1 MLPKFDKFIHFWV
14 NACCK
19 KKAIISFFN
28 QCFRFW
34 EQKKLRNVVSY
45 HSSMMIASDVKKY
58 GKFDV
63 YDPNKIVGKTD
74 AEPFRSDYISIVKD
88 GDAGRIRLLP
98 KNTMILSTMGALI
111 AKDPFKID
119 FLYYMLN
126 AINDLSRE
134 RNGSIIPHIYF
145 KDYGQ
150 NIYNL
155 PSIPEQSKI
164 SSLFTYLDSLITLHQ
179 RKLSSLKNLKNRL
192 LDRMFCDE
200 KSQFPSIRFT
210 EFTNAWE
217 QWKVGDLITERIEF
231 TKESNEFPLMAFV
244 ANEGVV
250 AKGERYDRSSLVR
263 DIYNKIYK
271 VTKYGDF
278 IYSSNNLDRGSI
290 GANKYGNACISPVY
304 SIFKCTNSS
313 DHNFIKNILS
323 RHSFVNKLLKYR
335 QGVVY
340 GQLKIHESIFLN
352 INLNSPSI
360 LEQNKIGKI
369 FYNLDSLITL
379 HQRKLLSLKNL
390 KSRLLDR
397 MFCDEKSQF
406 PSIRFKEFTNVWEQ
420 KKLRNV
426 VSYHSSVM
434 IASDVKKYG
443 KFDVYDP
450 NKIVGKTDAEP
461 FRSDYISIV
470 KDGDA
475 GRIRLLPKN
484 TMILSTMGAL
494 IAKDPFKIDFLYYML
509 NAINDLARERNGS
522 IIPHIYFKDYGQN
535 IYNLPSTPEQSKIS
549 SLFTRLDSLIT
560 LHQRKL
566 LSLKNLKSRL
576 LDRMFCD
583 EKSQFPSIRFKE
595 FTNTWEQGKLG
606 NLIDKGGSGGTPNTS
621 NAKFYNGSIPFL
633 TIADLTKADGH
644 IYSTEK
650 HITNEGLNSSSA
662 WIVPKGSLTL
672 SIYATIGKIGIMHQN
687 MATSQAFYSMVIN
700 DDITK
705 KYLYYHLKK
714 SDVFGEWTKL
724 ISTGTQA
731 NLNSE
736 KVKSFGI
743 FIPKNKSEQSK
754 ISSLFTHL
762 DSLITLHQRG

>member
-1 MLPKFDKFIHFWV
+1 
-14 NACCK
+14 
-19 KKAIISFFN
+19 
-28 QCFRFW
+28 
-34 EQKKLRNVVSY
+34 
-45 HSSMMIASDVKKY
+45 MMIASDVKKY

-210 EFTNAWE
+210 EFTNA
-217 QWKVGDLITERIEF
+217 
-231 TKESNEFPLMAFV
+231 
-244 ANEGVV
+244 
-250 AKGERYDRSSLVR
+250 
-263 DIYNKIYK
+263 
-271 VTKYGDF
+271 
-278 IYSSNNLDRGSI
+278 
-290 GANKYGNACISPVY
+290 
-304 SIFKCTNSS
+304 
-313 DHNFIKNILS
+313 
-323 RHSFVNKLLKYR
+323 
-335 QGVVY
+335 
-340 GQLKIHESIFLN
+340 
-352 INLNSPSI
+352 
-360 LEQNKIGKI
+360 
-369 FYNLDSLITL
+369 
-379 HQRKLLSLKNL
+379 
-390 KSRLLDR
+390 
-397 MFCDEKSQF
+397 
-406 PSIRFKEFTNVWEQ
+406 WEQ

-595 FTNTWEQGKLG
+595 FTNAWEQKKLRNVVSYHSSMMIASDVKKYGKFDVYDPNKIVGKTDAEPFRSDYISIVKDGDAGRIRLLPKNTMILSTMG
-606 NLIDKGGSGGTPNTS
+606 ALIAKDPFKIDFLYYML
-621 NAKFYNGSIPFL
+621 NAINDLSRERNGSIIP
-633 TIADLTKADGH
+633 H
-644 IYSTEK
+644 IYFK
-650 HITNEGLNSSSA
+650 DYGQNIYNL
-662 WIVPKGSLTL
+662 P
-672 SIYATIGKIGIMHQN
+672 SI
-687 MATSQAFYSMVIN
+687 
-700 DDITK
+700 
-705 KYLYYHLKK
+705 
-714 SDVFGEWTKL
+714 
-724 ISTGTQA
+724 
-731 NLNSE
+731 
-736 KVKSFGI
+736 
-743 FIPKNKSEQSK
+743 PEQSK
-754 ISSLFTHL
+754 ISSLFTYL
-762 DSLITLHQRG
+762 DSLITLHQRKLLSLKNLKSRLLDRMFCDEKSQFPSIRFKEFTNTWEQDTAKNLFIPYRVKNSSNMNLVSYSVTNKDGFVNQNEYFD

>member
-1 MLPKFDKFIHFWV
+1 M
-14 NACCK
+14 
-19 KKAIISFFN
+19 SFFN

-217 QWKVGDLITERIEF
+217 Q
-231 TKESNEFPLMAFV
+231 
-244 ANEGVV
+244 
-250 AKGERYDRSSLVR
+250 
-263 DIYNKIYK
+263 
-271 VTKYGDF
+271 
-278 IYSSNNLDRGSI
+278 
-290 GANKYGNACISPVY
+290 
-304 SIFKCTNSS
+304 
-313 DHNFIKNILS
+313 
-323 RHSFVNKLLKYR
+323 
-335 QGVVY
+335 
-340 GQLKIHESIFLN
+340 
-352 INLNSPSI
+352 
-360 LEQNKIGKI
+360 
-369 FYNLDSLITL
+369 
-379 HQRKLLSLKNL
+379 
-390 KSRLLDR
+390 
-397 MFCDEKSQF
+397 
-406 PSIRFKEFTNVWEQ
+406 
-420 KKLRNV
+420 
-426 VSYHSSVM
+426 
-434 IASDVKKYG
+434 
-443 KFDVYDP
+443 
-450 NKIVGKTDAEP
+450 
-461 FRSDYISIV
+461 
-470 KDGDA
+470 
-475 GRIRLLPKN
+475 
-484 TMILSTMGAL
+484 
-494 IAKDPFKIDFLYYML
+494 
-509 NAINDLARERNGS
+509 
-522 IIPHIYFKDYGQN
+522 
-535 IYNLPSTPEQSKIS
+535 
-549 SLFTRLDSLIT
+549 
-560 LHQRKL
+560 
-566 LSLKNLKSRL
+566 
-576 LDRMFCD
+576 
-583 EKSQFPSIRFKE
+583 
-595 FTNTWEQGKLG
+595 GKLG

-762 DSLITLHQRG
+762 DSLITLHQRKLLSLKNLKSRLLDRMFCDEKSQFPSIRFKEFTNVWEQDTAKNLFIPYRVKNSNNMNLVSYSVTNKDGFVNQNEYFDDGGKAVFADKKNSLIVSRNTFAYNPSRINVGSLALYKHSEMGLVSPIYEVFQINSNNNPDFFLLWFRSEAFKNIVSTNSNKSVRDTLNLSQFESESVNFPNFAEQLKISSLFTYLDSLITLHQRKRITRTV

>member
-217 QWKVGDLITERIEF
+217 Q
-231 TKESNEFPLMAFV
+231 
-244 ANEGVV
+244 
-250 AKGERYDRSSLVR
+250 
-263 DIYNKIYK
+263 
-271 VTKYGDF
+271 
-278 IYSSNNLDRGSI
+278 
-290 GANKYGNACISPVY
+290 
-304 SIFKCTNSS
+304 
-313 DHNFIKNILS
+313 
-323 RHSFVNKLLKYR
+323 
-335 QGVVY
+335 
-340 GQLKIHESIFLN
+340 
-352 INLNSPSI
+352 
-360 LEQNKIGKI
+360 
-369 FYNLDSLITL
+369 
-379 HQRKLLSLKNL
+379 
-390 KSRLLDR
+390 
-397 MFCDEKSQF
+397 
-406 PSIRFKEFTNVWEQ
+406 

-426 VSYHSSVM
+426 VSYHSSMM

-509 NAINDLARERNGS
+509 NAINDLSRERNGS

-535 IYNLPSTPEQSKIS
+535 IYNLPSIPEQSKIS
-549 SLFTRLDSLIT
+549 SLFTYLDSLIT

-595 FTNTWEQGKLG
+595 FTNVWEQGKLG

-762 DSLITLHQRG
+762 DSLITLHQRKRITRTV

>member
-217 QWKVGDLITERIEF
+217 QEKLGECSKFYNGLTSVSKSDFGVGKDLYIDYLNVFNNTFSQFSELKKFKNSSRQNYVQFKDVILTISSETPDEVAMSSVINWKNDYKNVAFNSFCILVRFNQLEKYDVNYIGYFFR
-231 TKESNEFPLMAFV
+231 SNSFRTQAMLMAQ
-244 ANEGVV
+244 G
-250 AKGERYDRSSLVR
+250 
-263 DIYNKIYK
+263 
-271 VTKYGDF
+271 
-278 IYSSNNLDRGSI
+278 
-290 GANKYGNACISPVY
+290 ISR
-304 SIFKCTNSS
+304 F
-313 DHNFIKNILS
+313 
-323 RHSFVNKLLKYR
+323 
-335 QGVVY
+335 
-340 GQLKIHESIFLN
+340 N
-352 INLNSPSI
+352 INQTALKKTLFLFPPNI
-360 LEQNKIGKI
+360 YEQQKIGNVL
-369 FYNLDSLITL
+369 YYLDSLITL

-426 VSYHSSVM
+426 VSYHSSMM

-509 NAINDLARERNGS
+509 NAINDLSRERNGS
-522 IIPHIYFKDYGQN
+522 IYHTYILRTMDKIYTICQAFLNNPKYH
-535 IYNLPSTPEQSKIS
+535 P
-549 SLFTRLDSLIT
+549 FSLI
-560 LHQRKL
+560 
-566 LSLKNLKSRL
+566 
-576 LDRMFCD
+576 
-583 EKSQFPSIRFKE
+583 
-595 FTNTWEQGKLG
+595 
-606 NLIDKGGSGGTPNTS
+606 
-621 NAKFYNGSIPFL
+621 
-633 TIADLTKADGH
+633 
-644 IYSTEK
+644 
-650 HITNEGLNSSSA
+650 
-662 WIVPKGSLTL
+662 
-672 SIYATIGKIGIMHQN
+672 
-687 MATSQAFYSMVIN
+687 
-700 DDITK
+700 
-705 KYLYYHLKK
+705 
-714 SDVFGEWTKL
+714 
-724 ISTGTQA
+724 
-731 NLNSE
+731 
-736 KVKSFGI
+736 
-743 FIPKNKSEQSK
+743 
-754 ISSLFTHL
+754 
-762 DSLITLHQRG
+762 

>member
-1 MLPKFDKFIHFWV
+1 
-14 NACCK
+14 
-19 KKAIISFFN
+19 
-28 QCFRFW
+28 
-34 EQKKLRNVVSY
+34 
-45 HSSMMIASDVKKY
+45 MMIASDVKKY

-217 QWKVGDLITERIEF
+217 Q
-231 TKESNEFPLMAFV
+231 
-244 ANEGVV
+244 
-250 AKGERYDRSSLVR
+250 
-263 DIYNKIYK
+263 
-271 VTKYGDF
+271 
-278 IYSSNNLDRGSI
+278 
-290 GANKYGNACISPVY
+290 
-304 SIFKCTNSS
+304 
-313 DHNFIKNILS
+313 
-323 RHSFVNKLLKYR
+323 
-335 QGVVY
+335 
-340 GQLKIHESIFLN
+340 
-352 INLNSPSI
+352 
-360 LEQNKIGKI
+360 
-369 FYNLDSLITL
+369 
-379 HQRKLLSLKNL
+379 
-390 KSRLLDR
+390 
-397 MFCDEKSQF
+397 
-406 PSIRFKEFTNVWEQ
+406 

-426 VSYHSSVM
+426 VSYHSSMM

-509 NAINDLARERNGS
+509 NAINDLSRERNGS

-535 IYNLPSTPEQSKIS
+535 IYNLPSIPEQSKIS
-549 SLFTRLDSLIT
+549 SLFTYLDSLIT

-595 FTNTWEQGKLG
+595 FTNVWEQEKLG
-606 NLIDKGGSGGTPNTS
+606 ECS
-621 NAKFYNGSIPFL
+621 KFYNGLTSVSKSDFGVGKDLYIDYLNVFNNTFSQFSELKKFKNSSRQNYVQFKDVIL
-633 TIADLTKADGH
+633 TISSETPDEVAMSSVINWKNDYKNVAFNSFCILVRFNQLEKYDVNYIGYFFRSNSFRTQAMLMAQGISRFNINQTALKKTLFLFPPN
-644 IYSTEK
+644 IYEQQ
-650 HITNEGLNSSSA
+650 
-662 WIVPKGSLTL
+662 
-672 SIYATIGKIGIMHQN
+672 KIGN
-687 MATSQAFYSMVIN
+687 V
-700 DDITK
+700 
-705 KYLYYHLKK
+705 LYY
-714 SDVFGEWTKL
+714 
-724 ISTGTQA
+724 
-731 NLNSE
+731 
-736 KVKSFGI
+736 
-743 FIPKNKSEQSK
+743 
-754 ISSLFTHL
+754 L
-762 DSLITLHQRG
+762 DSLITLHQRKRITRTV

>member
-1 MLPKFDKFIHFWV
+1 
-14 NACCK
+14 
-19 KKAIISFFN
+19 
-28 QCFRFW
+28 
-34 EQKKLRNVVSY
+34 
-45 HSSMMIASDVKKY
+45 
-58 GKFDV
+58 
-63 YDPNKIVGKTD
+63 
-74 AEPFRSDYISIVKD
+74 
-88 GDAGRIRLLP
+88 
-98 KNTMILSTMGALI
+98 
-111 AKDPFKID
+111 
-119 FLYYMLN
+119 
-126 AINDLSRE
+126 SRE

-406 PSIRFKEFTNVWEQ
+406 PSIRFKEFTN
-420 KKLRNV
+420 
-426 VSYHSSVM
+426 
-434 IASDVKKYG
+434 A
-443 KFDVYDP
+443 
-450 NKIVGKTDAEP
+450 
-461 FRSDYISIV
+461 
-470 KDGDA
+470 
-475 GRIRLLPKN
+475 
-484 TMILSTMGAL
+484 
-494 IAKDPFKIDFLYYML
+494 
-509 NAINDLARERNGS
+509 
-522 IIPHIYFKDYGQN
+522 
-535 IYNLPSTPEQSKIS
+535 
-549 SLFTRLDSLIT
+549 
-560 LHQRKL
+560 
-566 LSLKNLKSRL
+566 
-576 LDRMFCD
+576 
-583 EKSQFPSIRFKE
+583 
-595 FTNTWEQGKLG
+595 WEQGKLG

-762 DSLITLHQRG
+762 DSLITLHQRKLLSLKNLKSRLLDRMFCDEKSQFPSIRFKEFTNTWEQDTAKNLFIPYRVKNSSNMNLVSYSVTNKDGFVNQNEYFD

>member
-217 QWKVGDLITERIEF
+217 QDTAKNLFIPYRVKNSNNMNLVSYSVTNKDGFVNQNEYFDDGGKAVFADKKNSLIVSRNTFAYNPSRINVGSLALYKHSEMGLVSPIYEVFQIN
-231 TKESNEFPLMAFV
+231 SNNNPDFFLLWFRSEAFKNIV
-244 ANEGVV
+244 STNSN
-250 AKGERYDRSSLVR
+250 KSVR
-263 DIYNKIYK
+263 D
-271 VTKYGDF
+271 TL
-278 IYSSNNLDRGSI
+278 NLSQFE
-290 GANKYGNACISPVY
+290 SESV
-304 SIFKCTNSS
+304 
-313 DHNFIKNILS
+313 NFPN
-323 RHSFVNKLLKYR
+323 FAE
-335 QGVVY
+335 
-340 GQLKIHESIFLN
+340 QLKISSLFT
-352 INLNSPSI
+352 
-360 LEQNKIGKI
+360 
-369 FYNLDSLITL
+369 YLDSLITL

-426 VSYHSSVM
+426 VSYHSSMM

-509 NAINDLARERNGS
+509 NAINDLSRERNGS

-535 IYNLPSTPEQSKIS
+535 IYNLPSIPEQSKIS
-549 SLFTRLDSLIT
+549 SLFTYLDSLIT
-560 LHQRKL
+560 LHQRK
-566 LSLKNLKSRL
+566 R
-576 LDRMFCD
+576 
-583 EKSQFPSIRFKE
+583 
-595 FTNTWEQGKLG
+595 
-606 NLIDKGGSGGTPNTS
+606 
-621 NAKFYNGSIPFL
+621 
-633 TIADLTKADGH
+633 
-644 IYSTEK
+644 
-650 HITNEGLNSSSA
+650 ITRT
-662 WIVPKGSLTL
+662 V
-672 SIYATIGKIGIMHQN
+672 
-687 MATSQAFYSMVIN
+687 
-700 DDITK
+700 
-705 KYLYYHLKK
+705 
-714 SDVFGEWTKL
+714 
-724 ISTGTQA
+724 
-731 NLNSE
+731 
-736 KVKSFGI
+736 
-743 FIPKNKSEQSK
+743 
-754 ISSLFTHL
+754 
-762 DSLITLHQRG
+762 

>member
-217 QWKVGDLITERIEF
+217 Q
-231 TKESNEFPLMAFV
+231 
-244 ANEGVV
+244 
-250 AKGERYDRSSLVR
+250 
-263 DIYNKIYK
+263 
-271 VTKYGDF
+271 
-278 IYSSNNLDRGSI
+278 
-290 GANKYGNACISPVY
+290 
-304 SIFKCTNSS
+304 
-313 DHNFIKNILS
+313 
-323 RHSFVNKLLKYR
+323 
-335 QGVVY
+335 
-340 GQLKIHESIFLN
+340 
-352 INLNSPSI
+352 
-360 LEQNKIGKI
+360 
-369 FYNLDSLITL
+369 
-379 HQRKLLSLKNL
+379 
-390 KSRLLDR
+390 
-397 MFCDEKSQF
+397 
-406 PSIRFKEFTNVWEQ
+406 

-426 VSYHSSVM
+426 VSYHSSMM

-509 NAINDLARERNGS
+509 NAINDLSRERNGS

-535 IYNLPSTPEQSKIS
+535 IYNLPSIPEQSKIS
-549 SLFTRLDSLIT
+549 SLFTYLDSLIT

-566 LSLKNLKSRL
+566 SSLKNLKNRL

-583 EKSQFPSIRFKE
+583 EKSQFPSIRFTE
-595 FTNTWEQGKLG
+595 FTNAWEQKKLRNVVSYHSSMMIASDVKKYGKFDVYDPNKIVGKTDAEPFRSDYISIVKDGDAGRIRLLPKNTMILSTMG
-606 NLIDKGGSGGTPNTS
+606 ALIAKDPFKIDFLYYML
-621 NAKFYNGSIPFL
+621 NAINDLSRERNGSIIP
-633 TIADLTKADGH
+633 H
-644 IYSTEK
+644 IYFK
-650 HITNEGLNSSSA
+650 DYGQNIYNL
-662 WIVPKGSLTL
+662 P
-672 SIYATIGKIGIMHQN
+672 SI
-687 MATSQAFYSMVIN
+687 
-700 DDITK
+700 
-705 KYLYYHLKK
+705 
-714 SDVFGEWTKL
+714 
-724 ISTGTQA
+724 
-731 NLNSE
+731 
-736 KVKSFGI
+736 
-743 FIPKNKSEQSK
+743 PEQSK
-754 ISSLFTHL
+754 ISSLFTYL
-762 DSLITLHQRG
+762 DSLITLHQRKRITRTV

>member
-1 MLPKFDKFIHFWV
+1 
-14 NACCK
+14 
-19 KKAIISFFN
+19 
-28 QCFRFW
+28 
-34 EQKKLRNVVSY
+34 
-45 HSSMMIASDVKKY
+45 KKY

-210 EFTNAWE
+210 EFTNAWEQDTAKNLFIPYRVKNSSNMNLVSYSVTNKDGFVNQNEYFDDGGKAVFADKKNSLIVSINTFAYNPSRINVGSLALYKHSEMGLVSPIYEVFQINNNNNPDFFLLWFRSEAFKNIVSTNSNKSVRDTLNLSQFESESVNFPNFAEQSKISSLFTHLDSLITLHQRKLLSLKNLKSRLLDRMFCDEKSQFPSIRFKEFTNAWE

-406 PSIRFKEFTNVWEQ
+406 PSIRFKEFTN
-420 KKLRNV
+420 
-426 VSYHSSVM
+426 
-434 IASDVKKYG
+434 
-443 KFDVYDP
+443 
-450 NKIVGKTDAEP
+450 
-461 FRSDYISIV
+461 
-470 KDGDA
+470 
-475 GRIRLLPKN
+475 
-484 TMILSTMGAL
+484 
-494 IAKDPFKIDFLYYML
+494 
-509 NAINDLARERNGS
+509 
-522 IIPHIYFKDYGQN
+522 
-535 IYNLPSTPEQSKIS
+535 
-549 SLFTRLDSLIT
+549 
-560 LHQRKL
+560 
-566 LSLKNLKSRL
+566 
-576 LDRMFCD
+576 
-583 EKSQFPSIRFKE
+583 
-595 FTNTWEQGKLG
+595 TWEQDTAK
-606 NLIDKGGSGGTPNTS
+606 NL
-621 NAKFYNGSIPFL
+621 FIPYRV
-633 TIADLTKADGH
+633 K
-644 IYSTEK
+644 
-650 HITNEGLNSSSA
+650 NSSNMNLVSYSVTNKDGFVNQNEYFDDGGKA
-662 WIVPKGSLTL
+662 VFADKKNSLIVSINTFAYNPSRINVGSLAL
-672 SIYATIGKIGIMHQN
+672 YKHSEMGLVSPIYEVFQIN
-687 MATSQAFYSMVIN
+687 NNNNPDFFLLWFRSEAFKNIV
-700 DDITK
+700 
-705 KYLYYHLKK
+705 
-714 SDVFGEWTKL
+714 
-724 ISTGTQA
+724 ST
-731 NLNSE
+731 NS
-736 KVKSFGI
+736 
-743 FIPKNKSEQSK
+743 NKSVRDTLNLSQFESESVNFPNFAEQSK

-762 DSLITLHQRG
+762 DSLITLHQRKRITRTV

>member
-1 MLPKFDKFIHFWV
+1 M
-14 NACCK
+14 
-19 KKAIISFFN
+19 FN

-217 QWKVGDLITERIEF
+217 QEKLGECSKFYNGLTSVSKSDFGVGKDLYIDYLNVFNNTFSQFSELKKFKNSSRQNYVQFKDVILTISSETPDEVAMSSVINWKNDYKNVAFNSFCILVRFNQLEKYDVNYIGYFFR
-231 TKESNEFPLMAFV
+231 SNSFRTQAMLMAQ
-244 ANEGVV
+244 G
-250 AKGERYDRSSLVR
+250 
-263 DIYNKIYK
+263 
-271 VTKYGDF
+271 
-278 IYSSNNLDRGSI
+278 
-290 GANKYGNACISPVY
+290 ISR
-304 SIFKCTNSS
+304 F
-313 DHNFIKNILS
+313 
-323 RHSFVNKLLKYR
+323 
-335 QGVVY
+335 
-340 GQLKIHESIFLN
+340 N
-352 INLNSPSI
+352 INQTALKKTLFLFPPNI
-360 LEQNKIGKI
+360 YEQQKIGNVL
-369 FYNLDSLITL
+369 YYLDSLITL

-426 VSYHSSVM
+426 VSYHSSMM

-509 NAINDLARERNGS
+509 NAINDLSRERNGS

-535 IYNLPSTPEQSKIS
+535 IYNLPSIPEQSKIS
-549 SLFTRLDSLIT
+549 SLFTYLDSLIT
-560 LHQRKL
+560 LHQRK
-566 LSLKNLKSRL
+566 R
-576 LDRMFCD
+576 
-583 EKSQFPSIRFKE
+583 
-595 FTNTWEQGKLG
+595 
-606 NLIDKGGSGGTPNTS
+606 
-621 NAKFYNGSIPFL
+621 
-633 TIADLTKADGH
+633 
-644 IYSTEK
+644 
-650 HITNEGLNSSSA
+650 ITRT
-662 WIVPKGSLTL
+662 V
-672 SIYATIGKIGIMHQN
+672 
-687 MATSQAFYSMVIN
+687 
-700 DDITK
+700 
-705 KYLYYHLKK
+705 
-714 SDVFGEWTKL
+714 
-724 ISTGTQA
+724 
-731 NLNSE
+731 
-736 KVKSFGI
+736 
-743 FIPKNKSEQSK
+743 
-754 ISSLFTHL
+754 
-762 DSLITLHQRG
+762 

>member
-1 MLPKFDKFIHFWV
+1 
-14 NACCK
+14 
-19 KKAIISFFN
+19 
-28 QCFRFW
+28 
-34 EQKKLRNVVSY
+34 
-45 HSSMMIASDVKKY
+45 
-58 GKFDV
+58 
-63 YDPNKIVGKTD
+63 
-74 AEPFRSDYISIVKD
+74 
-88 GDAGRIRLLP
+88 
-98 KNTMILSTMGALI
+98 
-111 AKDPFKID
+111 
-119 FLYYMLN
+119 
-126 AINDLSRE
+126 
-134 RNGSIIPHIYF
+134 
-145 KDYGQ
+145 
-150 NIYNL
+150 
-155 PSIPEQSKI
+155 
-164 SSLFTYLDSLITLHQ
+164 FTH
-179 RKLSSLKNLKNRL
+179 
-192 LDRMFCDE
+192 
-200 KSQFPSIRFT
+200 
-210 EFTNAWE
+210 
-217 QWKVGDLITERIEF
+217 
-231 TKESNEFPLMAFV
+231 
-244 ANEGVV
+244 
-250 AKGERYDRSSLVR
+250 
-263 DIYNKIYK
+263 
-271 VTKYGDF
+271 
-278 IYSSNNLDRGSI
+278 
-290 GANKYGNACISPVY
+290 
-304 SIFKCTNSS
+304 
-313 DHNFIKNILS
+313 
-323 RHSFVNKLLKYR
+323 
-335 QGVVY
+335 
-340 GQLKIHESIFLN
+340 
-352 INLNSPSI
+352 
-360 LEQNKIGKI
+360 
-369 FYNLDSLITL
+369 LDSLITL

-406 PSIRFKEFTNVWEQ
+406 PSIRFKEFTNAWEQ

-762 DSLITLHQRG
+762 DSLITLHQRKRITRTV

>member
-1 MLPKFDKFIHFWV
+1 
-14 NACCK
+14 
-19 KKAIISFFN
+19 
-28 QCFRFW
+28 
-34 EQKKLRNVVSY
+34 
-45 HSSMMIASDVKKY
+45 MMIASDVKKY

-406 PSIRFKEFTNVWEQ
+406 PSIRFKEFTNAWEQ
-420 KKLRNV
+420 DTAKNLFIPYRVKNSSNMNL
-426 VSYHSSVM
+426 VSYSVTNKDGFVNQNEYFDDGGKAVFADKKNSLIVSINTFAYNPSRINVGSLALYKHSEMGLVSPIYEVFQ
-434 IASDVKKYG
+434 INNNNNPD
-443 KFDVYDP
+443 FFLLW
-450 NKIVGKTDAEP
+450 
-461 FRSDYISIV
+461 FRSEAFKNIV
-470 KDGDA
+470 STNSNKSVRDT
-475 GRIRLLPKN
+475 LN
-484 TMILSTMGAL
+484 LSQFESESVNFPNFA
-494 IAKDPFKIDFLYYML
+494 
-509 NAINDLARERNGS
+509 
-522 IIPHIYFKDYGQN
+522 
-535 IYNLPSTPEQSKIS
+535 EQSKIS
-549 SLFTRLDSLIT
+549 SLFTHLDSLIT

-595 FTNTWEQGKLG
+595 FTNTWEQDTAK
-606 NLIDKGGSGGTPNTS
+606 NL
-621 NAKFYNGSIPFL
+621 FIPYRV
-633 TIADLTKADGH
+633 K
-644 IYSTEK
+644 
-650 HITNEGLNSSSA
+650 NSSNMNLVSYSVTNKDGFVNQNEYFDDGGKA
-662 WIVPKGSLTL
+662 VFADKKNSLIVSINTFAYNPSRINVGSLAL
-672 SIYATIGKIGIMHQN
+672 YKHSEMGLVSPIYEVFQIN
-687 MATSQAFYSMVIN
+687 NNNNPDFFLLWFRSEAFKNIV
-700 DDITK
+700 
-705 KYLYYHLKK
+705 
-714 SDVFGEWTKL
+714 
-724 ISTGTQA
+724 ST
-731 NLNSE
+731 NS
-736 KVKSFGI
+736 
-743 FIPKNKSEQSK
+743 NKSVRDTLNLSQFESESVNFPNFAEQSK

-762 DSLITLHQRG
+762 DSLITLHQRKRITRTV